1 MDWLGEGYL
10 EAVDGEEAAEDALL
24 EARPQHDHV
33 VLLIHG
39 GERRRG
45 RRSGGLT
52 KGSSKRRLGVEKRG
66 WDGEMRWRKRKR
78 KRKIRWPP
86 KDDSRERIWGG
97 ERRGRPFGV
106 QVLRN
111 WSICARSRHMHAAN
125 FLFGTRASSGSS
137 NNFFKKTSNL

>member
-1 MDWLGEGYL
+1 MDWVGEGYL

-52 KGSSKRRLGVEKRG
+52 KGSSSVVWESRSV
-66 WDGEMRWRKRKR
+66 DGMVR
-78 KRKIRWPP
+78 
-86 KDDSRERIWGG
+86 
-97 ERRGRPFGV
+97 
-106 QVLRN
+106 
-111 WSICARSRHMHAAN
+111 
-125 FLFGTRASSGSS
+125 
-137 NNFFKKTSNL
+137 